1 MKLTRREFVKAS
13 VASGAALAGG
23 VITVGCGNNVA
34 PAPLALPVQV
44 TASGKAQVPWAQYPD
59 IQHVGGALTVP
70 LLRPAMPLPD
80 FDASHLPPAILV
92 LHRPKDMGPEYIATT
107 SACPHQAC
115 PLGYNGQDDRI
126 ECPCHASAFR
136 TVPDPNTPKSC
147 SGQVVHLPA
156 ASDLIVYPTTFDGSQ
171 TLTIDLSTP
180 GGCSTPL
187 PPVVNNTVTVTVAQF
202 PQLAMPGGFV
212 VGTPTG
218 GATGPIIIIR
228 SDATTVAALSATC
241 THMDCPV
248 AWVQKDLAL
257 ECPCHGSQY
266 SIDGHVT
273 VGPAKF
279 PLTKYGVTFDGMTIV
294 ISVM

>member
-23 VITVGCGNNVA
+23 VIVVGCGNDVS
-34 PAPLALPVQV
+34 PAPLAQPVRV
-44 TASGKAQVPWAQYPD
+44 TSSGKALVPWAQYPD

-70 LLRPAMPLPD
+70 LEAPAMPMAG
-80 FDASHLPPAILV
+80 FDPTTMPSQILV
-92 LHRPKDMGPEYIATT
+92 LHRPKDMGPEYITTT
-107 SACPHQAC
+107 SLCPHQAC
-115 PLGYNGQDDRI
+115 PLGYNAQDDLV
-126 ECPCHASAFR
+126 ECPCHSSRFR

-156 ASDLIVYPTTFDGSQ
+156 VADLTVFPTTFDGSQ

-180 GGCSTPL
+180 SGCSTPL
-187 PPVVNNTVTVTVAQF
+187 PPVVSGTVTVTVAQF
-202 PQLAMPGGFV
+202 PQLAMTGGFV
-212 VGTPTG
+212 VGTPAG
-218 GATGPIIIIR
+218 GKTGPIIIVR
-228 SDATTVAALSATC
+228 TDATNVAALSATC

-248 AWVQKDLAL
+248 AWVQKDLAF

-266 SIDGHVT
+266 SVDGQVT

-279 PLTKYGVTFDGMTIV
+279 PLTKFGVTFDGMTIV
-294 ISVM
+294 ITVM